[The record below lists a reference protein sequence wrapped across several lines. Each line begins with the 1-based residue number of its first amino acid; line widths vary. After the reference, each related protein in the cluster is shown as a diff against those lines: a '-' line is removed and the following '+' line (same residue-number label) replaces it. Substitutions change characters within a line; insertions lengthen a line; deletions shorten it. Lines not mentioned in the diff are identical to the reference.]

1 MAKELHLDVLGE
13 PCPYPLVMAKQKI
26 NQVEPGGRLVID
38 FDCTQATESLPRWA
52 AEAGHT
58 IETFTKTGPA
68 QWRIV
73 IRKQGAAVERVRP
86 EDYHCTIPG
95 ER

>member
-1 MAKELHLDVLGE
+1 MVKELYLDVLGE
-13 PCPYPLVMAKQKI
+13 PCPYPLVTAKQKI

-52 AEAGHT
+52 GEAGHA
-58 IETFTKTGPA
+58 IEEFVKTGPA
-68 QWRIV
+68 RWRIV
-73 IRKQGAAVERVRP
+73 IRRKGAAPERVRP
-86 EDYHCTIPG
+86 EDYTCTIPG